1 MEKEKIKA
9 LEVFELASE
18 YFGPDY
24 VDTNIPQV
32 TKDPK
37 RDYNSN
43 PVSCYIMI
51 WFPKVTVSNEKNKSV
66 DIYDLFVKLDLY
78 TSGHLME
85 EGLKM
90 MRTTYTKTQWLAG
103 YSHSHLPRIGN
114 QPVWQEPCF
123 GSGPIR
129 NTINMLRAQYDYDR
143 WGLLMFEIEKF
154 VRTESLRGGPYIRL
168 ESIGAGT
175 VRYNPL
181 APSDNCLPTDFDKQ
195 MALEVIRSG
204 ELNFGFAGI
213 SWCIGDEPLELTL
226 KITRIVVKAVKEGR
240 CEGWTLQD
248 MVEQGCLIPV
258 VLKDG
263 TLNSLATARSLSPS
277 SSVLVSFKGRHFSLT
292 VREDGATFHYFY
304 VLESTFVCNILKII
318 TGLINTLYGKERKV
332 GTKGKLFIV

>member
-18 YFGPDY
+18 YFGSDY

-32 TKDPK
+32 TKNPN
-37 RDYNSN
+37 RDYNLD
-43 PVSCYIMI
+43 PISCYIMI

-66 DIYDLFVKLDLY
+66 VIYDLFVRLDLY
-78 TSGHLME
+78 TNGCLTE
-85 EGLKM
+85 DGLRM

-129 NTINMLRAQYDYDR
+129 NTLNLLVAQYDYDR

-175 VRYNPL
+175 IRYNPL
-181 APSDNCLPTDFDKQ
+181 VPTSNCLPTDFDKK

-213 SWCIGDEPLELTL
+213 SWCIGDPPLELTL

-248 MVEQGCLIPV
+248 MVEQNCLIPV

-263 TLNSLATARSLSPS
+263 VLNTLASSRSLAPS
-277 SSVLVSFKGRHFSLT
+277 SSVLVSFKGRPFSLT
-292 VREDGATFHYFY
+292 IREDGAAFHYFY
-304 VLESTFVCNILKII
+304 VLEATFVCNILKII